1 MGDRKTADRDLAIRA
16 LKLLD
21 LTDLNDGCREDHV
34 EALIHKALTPHGPV
48 AAICIWPQ
56 FVSLARA
63 RLKGKAVRIATVIN
77 FPKGG
82 DDVERAI
89 EDTEEALKD
98 GADEIDLVMPWR
110 ALLDGDEVTARSMIG
125 EVYELVDDARARLKV
140 ILESGMLPDQAAVRR
155 AADLAIDCGA
165 HFIKTSTGKTPVSA
179 TPEAVRTM
187 ISAIQ
192 AADRTVG
199 LKPSGGIRT
208 LADARTYLDLVDEAF
223 GPVWA
228 SAGTFRFGASG
239 LYDALLDEIEG
250 RAAATSQKGPY

>member
-1 MGDRKTADRDLAIRA
+1 MSDRDAALRA

-21 LTDLNDGCREDHV
+21 LTELGDSCREDHV
-34 EALIHKALTPHGPV
+34 EALIQKAQTPHGPV

-56 FVSLARA
+56 FVSIARH
-63 RLKGKAVRIATVIN
+63 RLEGSPVRIATVIN

-89 EDTEEALKD
+89 EDTAEALKD

-110 ALLDGDEVTARSMIG
+110 ALLEGDEATVRSMIG
-125 EVYELVDDARARLKV
+125 EVHDEIDGQARLKV
-140 ILESGMLPDQAAVRR
+140 ILETGMLPDQETVRR
-155 AADLAIDCGA
+155 AADIAIDCGA
-165 HFIKTSTGKTPVSA
+165 DFIKTSTGKTERSA

-187 ISAIQ
+187 LEAIK

-208 LADARTYLDLVDEAF
+208 LADATAYLALVDAAL

-228 SAGTFRFGASG
+228 SPTTFRFGASG
-239 LYDALLDEIEG
+239 LYDALMAAIEG
-250 RAAATSQKGPY
+250 RAPGGDVKGPY

>member
-1 MGDRKTADRDLAIRA
+1 MMTDRETAIRA
-16 LKLLD
+16 LGLLD
-21 LTDLNDGCREDHV
+21 LTDLNDGCREDHI
-34 EALIHKALTPHGPV
+34 ETLIQKAQTPHGPV

-56 FVSLARA
+56 FVSLATKRLRA
-63 RLKGKAVRIATVIN
+63 KGVKVATVIN

-110 ALLDGDEVTARSMIG
+110 ALLAGDEATARSMVG
-125 EVYELVDDARARLKV
+125 EVHDLVEDEGRRLKV
-140 ILESGMLPDQAAVRR
+140 ILETGMLPDQAAIRR

-165 HFIKTSTGKTPVSA
+165 HFIKTSTGKVPVSA

-187 ISAIQ
+187 LDAIK

-208 LADARTYLDLVDEAF
+208 LADARAYLDIVDLEM

-228 SAGTFRFGASG
+228 SPGTFRFGASG
-239 LYDALLDEIEG
+239 LYDALLAVIEG
-250 RAAATSQKGPY
+250 RSDTPSIKGPY

>member
-1 MGDRKTADRDLAIRA
+1 MTDRDKALRA

-34 EALIHKALTPHGPV
+34 EQLIQKALTPHGPV

-56 FVSLARA
+56 FVSLAKA
-63 RLKGKAVRIATVIN
+63 RLKGKGVAVATVIN

-89 EDTEEALKD
+89 EDTEEALDD
-98 GADEIDLVMPWR
+98 GADEIDLVMPWQ
-110 ALLDGDEVTARSMIG
+110 ALLDGDEGTVRSMVG
-125 EVYELVDDARARLKV
+125 EVFELVDDAERRLKV
-140 ILESGMLPDQAAVRR
+140 ILETGMLPDQAAVRR
-155 AADLAIDCGA
+155 AADIAIDCGA

-179 TPEAVRTM
+179 TPEAVTTM
-187 ISAIQ
+187 LEAIA

-208 LADARTYLDLVDEAF
+208 LADASMYLDLVDRTL

-228 SAGTFRFGASG
+228 SPGTFRFGASG
-239 LYDALLDEIEG
+239 LYDALIGIIEG
-250 RAAATSQKGPY
+250 KPAAVSVKGPY